1 MQMSIELIDENEALA
16 GHRTRVEAMR
26 REKERQQRI
35 RRQVKKYV
43 PAAVGILAALILI
56 VTGIGAL
63 IGRASDKRKLM
74 EAGSSVAKIA
84 EAFRNVNFL
93 EIAEAGIPMA
103 GGQGVAEKE
112 AAEPKV
118 YEAHSTSDTL
128 QLGEGDI
135 VSEYA
140 ILIDADSGE
149 ILAERNAHV
158 RMNPASM
165 TKILTALVAA
175 EQAED
180 LDDKLTITREITD
193 YGYINDC
200 SSAGFV
206 IDERVSVR
214 DLLYGTILPSG
225 ADAAVGLAVYVSGSQ
240 EDFVELMNDRLKE
253 LGLSKTAHFTNCVG
267 VFDENHYCTA
277 YDIAMI
283 LEAAIDNEIC
293 REVMSTRIHTT
304 AKTLQNPE
312 GLELS
317 NWFIRRI
324 EDKDSGGKVLG
335 GKTGYVAQSGNCAAS
350 FASLDNGR
358 NLVCVTANASGKW
371 RCIEDHVKLYKQ
383 FSR

>member
-1 MQMSIELIDENEALA
+1 MELIDENEALA

-35 RRQVKKYV
+35 RRDIKKYAPV
-43 PAAVGILAALILI
+43 AVGILAALILV

-63 IGRASDKRKLM
+63 IGRASDKQKLE
-74 EAGSSVAKIA
+74 EAKESVAELA
-84 EAFRNVNFL
+84 AAFRNVNFL

-103 GGQGVAEKE
+103 GGSGLAEKE

-118 YEAHSTSDTL
+118 YEAHSTPDTL

-140 ILIDADSGE
+140 ILIDVDSGE

-165 TKILTALVAA
+165 TKVLTALVAA

-180 LDDKLTITREITD
+180 LDDKLTVTREITD

-240 EDFVELMNDRLKE
+240 EAFVELMNERLKE
-253 LGLSKTAHFTNCVG
+253 LGLSKTAHLTNCVG

-304 AKTLQNPE
+304 EKTLQNPE

-350 FASLDNGR
+350 FAALDNGR

>member
-1 MQMSIELIDENEALA
+1 MELIDENEVASV
-16 GHRTRVEAMR
+16 HRTRVEAMR

-35 RRQVKKYV
+35 RRYIKKYAPV
-43 PAAVGILAALILI
+43 AVGILAALILV
-56 VTGIGAL
+56 VTGIGAF
-63 IGRASDKRKLM
+63 IGRASDKRKVE
-74 EAGSSVAKIA
+74 EAGGSVAKLA
-84 EAFRNVNFL
+84 AAFRNVNFL
-93 EIAEAGIPMA
+93 EIAESGIPMA
-103 GGQGVAEKE
+103 GDLSLAEKE
-112 AAEPKV
+112 EAEPKV

-128 QLGEGDI
+128 TLGEDDI

-140 ILIDADSGE
+140 ILIDVDSGE

-180 LDDKLTITREITD
+180 LDDKLTVTREITD

-214 DLLYGTILPSG
+214 DLLYVTILPSG

-240 EDFVELMNDRLKE
+240 EAFVELMNERLKE

-304 AKTLQNPE
+304 EKTLQNPE

-350 FASLDNGR
+350 FAALDNGR

>member
-1 MQMSIELIDENEALA
+1 MELIDENEVASV
-16 GHRTRVEAMR
+16 HRTRVEAMR

-35 RRQVKKYV
+35 RRYIKKYAPV
-43 PAAVGILAALILI
+43 AVGILAALILV
-56 VTGIGAL
+56 VTGIGAF
-63 IGRASDKRKLM
+63 IGRASDKRKVE
-74 EAGSSVAKIA
+74 EAGGSVAKLA
-84 EAFRNVNFL
+84 AAFRNVNFL

-103 GGQGVAEKE
+103 GGLSLAEKE
-112 AAEPKV
+112 EAEPKV

-128 QLGEGDI
+128 TLGEDDI

-140 ILIDADSGE
+140 ILIDVDSGE

-180 LDDKLTITREITD
+180 LDDKLTVTREITD

-200 SSAGFV
+200 SSAGLV

-240 EDFVELMNDRLKE
+240 EAFVELMNERLKE

-304 AKTLQNPE
+304 EKTLQNPE

-350 FASLDNGR
+350 FAALDNGR

>member
-1 MQMSIELIDENEALA
+1 MELIDENEVASV
-16 GHRTRVEAMR
+16 HRTRVEAMR

-35 RRQVKKYV
+35 RRYIKKYAPV
-43 PAAVGILAALILI
+43 AVGILAALILV
-56 VTGIGAL
+56 VTGIGAF
-63 IGRASDKRKLM
+63 IGRASDKRKVE
-74 EAGSSVAKIA
+74 EAGGSVAKLA
-84 EAFRNVNFL
+84 AAFRNVNFL

-103 GGQGVAEKE
+103 GDLSLAEKE
-112 AAEPKV
+112 EAEPKV

-128 QLGEGDI
+128 LLGEGDI

-140 ILIDADSGE
+140 ILIDVDSGE

-180 LDDKLTITREITD
+180 LDDKLTVTREITD

-240 EDFVELMNDRLKE
+240 EAFVELMNERLKE

-304 AKTLQNPE
+304 EKTLQNPE

-350 FASLDNGR
+350 FAALDNGR

>member
-1 MQMSIELIDENEALA
+1 MELIDENEVASV
-16 GHRTRVEAMR
+16 HRTRVEAMR

-35 RRQVKKYV
+35 RRYIKKYAPV
-43 PAAVGILAALILI
+43 AVGILAALILV
-56 VTGIGAL
+56 VTGIGAF
-63 IGRASDKRKLM
+63 IGRASDKRKVE
-74 EAGSSVAKIA
+74 EAGGSVAKLA
-84 EAFRNVNFL
+84 AAFRNVNFL

-103 GGQGVAEKE
+103 GGQSLAEKE
-112 AAEPKV
+112 EAEPKV

-128 QLGEGDI
+128 TLGEDDI

-140 ILIDADSGE
+140 ILIDVDSGE

-180 LDDKLTITREITD
+180 LDDKLTVTREITD

-240 EDFVELMNDRLKE
+240 EAFVEQMNERLKE

-304 AKTLQNPE
+304 EKTLQNPE

-350 FASLDNGR
+350 FAALDNGR

>member
-1 MQMSIELIDENEALA
+1 MELIDENEVASV
-16 GHRTRVEAMR
+16 HRTRVEAMR

-35 RRQVKKYV
+35 RRYIKKYAPV
-43 PAAVGILAALILI
+43 AVGILAALILV
-56 VTGIGAL
+56 VTGIGAF
-63 IGRASDKRKLM
+63 IGRASDKRKVE
-74 EAGSSVAKIA
+74 EAGGSVAKLA
-84 EAFRNVNFL
+84 AAFRNVNFL
-93 EIAEAGIPMA
+93 EIAESGIPMA
-103 GGQGVAEKE
+103 GDLSLAEKE
-112 AAEPKV
+112 EAESKV

-128 QLGEGDI
+128 TLGEDDI

-140 ILIDADSGE
+140 ILIDVDSGE

-180 LDDKLTITREITD
+180 LDDKLTVTREITD

-240 EDFVELMNDRLKE
+240 EAFVELMNERLKE

-304 AKTLQNPE
+304 EKTLQNPE

-350 FASLDNGR
+350 FAALDNGR

>member
-35 RRQVKKYV
+35 RRDIKKYAPV
-43 PAAVGILAALILI
+43 AVGILVALILV

-74 EAGSSVAKIA
+74 EAGDSVAKIA
-84 EAFRNVNFL
+84 AAFCNVNFL

>member
-1 MQMSIELIDENEALA
+1 MELIDENEVASV
-16 GHRTRVEAMR
+16 HRTRVEAMR

-35 RRQVKKYV
+35 RRYIKKYAPV
-43 PAAVGILAALILI
+43 AVGILAALILV
-56 VTGIGAL
+56 VTGIGAF
-63 IGRASDKRKLM
+63 IGRASDKRKVE
-74 EAGSSVAKIA
+74 EAGGSVAKLA
-84 EAFRNVNFL
+84 AAFRNVNFL

-103 GGQGVAEKE
+103 GGQSLAEKE
-112 AAEPKV
+112 EAEPKV

-128 QLGEGDI
+128 TLGEDDI

-140 ILIDADSGE
+140 ILIDVDSGE

-180 LDDKLTITREITD
+180 LDDKLTVTREITD

-240 EDFVELMNDRLKE
+240 EAFVELMNERLKE

-304 AKTLQNPE
+304 EKTLQNPE

-350 FASLDNGR
+350 FAALDNGR

>member
-1 MQMSIELIDENEALA
+1 MSEQLNNEHEIAA
-16 GHRTRVEAMR
+16 SHRRRVEEMR
-26 REKERQQRI
+26 RDKERQLLMRK
-35 RRQVKKYV
+35 RLKRYV
-43 PAAVGILAALILI
+43 PIAAAGAAVLILLAA
-56 VTGIGAL
+56 GISVLLGKASARRKINDVSRKVEETAAAFGSISLPEPEKDDAGAL
-63 IGRASDKRKLM
+63 DGSGEEEGRR
-74 EAGSSVAKIA
+74 E
-84 EAFRNVNFL
+84 
-93 EIAEAGIPMA
+93 
-103 GGQGVAEKE
+103 Q
-112 AAEPKV
+112 KV
-118 YEAHSTSDTL
+118 YAAHATSETL

-140 ILIDADSGE
+140 ILIDLDSGE

-175 EQAED
+175 EQADD
-180 LDDKLTITREITD
+180 LEDKLTITHEITD
-193 YGYINDC
+193 YGYVNDC
-200 SSAGFV
+200 SSAGFAV
-206 IDERVSVR
+206 DERVSLR
-214 DLLYGTILPSG
+214 DLFYGTILPSG
-225 ADAAVGLAVYVSGSQ
+225 ADAAVGLAVYTSGSQ
-240 EDFVELMNDRLKE
+240 DAFVELMNKKLGE
-253 LGLSKTAHFTNCVG
+253 LGLSGTAHFTNCVG
-267 VFDENHYCTA
+267 VYNEDHYCTA

-283 LEAAIDNEIC
+283 LEAAIDNELC

-304 AKTLQNPE
+304 EKTLKHPE
-312 GLELS
+312 GIELS

-358 NLVCVTANASGKW
+358 NLICVTANASGKW

>member
-1 MQMSIELIDENEALA
+1 MELIDENEVASV
-16 GHRTRVEAMR
+16 HRTRVEAMR

-35 RRQVKKYV
+35 RRCIKKYAPV
-43 PAAVGILAALILI
+43 AVGILAALILV
-56 VTGIGAL
+56 VTGIGAF
-63 IGRASDKRKLM
+63 IGRASDKRRSE
-74 EAGSSVAKIA
+74 EAGGSVAKLA
-84 EAFRNVNFL
+84 AAFRNVNFL

-103 GGQGVAEKE
+103 GDLSLAEKE
-112 AAEPKV
+112 EAEPKV

-128 QLGEGDI
+128 LLGEGDI

-140 ILIDADSGE
+140 ILIDVDSGE

-180 LDDKLTITREITD
+180 LDDKLTVTREITD

-240 EDFVELMNDRLKE
+240 EAFVELMNERLKE

-304 AKTLQNPE
+304 EKTLQNPE

-350 FASLDNGR
+350 FAALDNGR